1 MPNEAMP
8 NDAMPNDPVA
18 GAETVADCYGLV
30 QVYRVDSGEVH
41 ALRGID
47 ASFASGSVT
56 AVMGP
61 SGSGKSTLLRVLALV
76 ERPTAG
82 SLTIAGVDAV
92 SAPLRTL
99 RRLRRRSIA
108 VVLQRPT
115 HNLFPQLTVRQHLEL
130 GAKRRAGG
138 LDDVDRAVEAVGL
151 TPRRTS
157 RPRQLS
163 GGEQQRL
170 AVAMATIGDPAL
182 VLADEPTAELDADSG
197 NAVIALLRASAT
209 RGAAV
214 VVNTHDPAVAASAD
228 RVLALHHGTLH
239 SERYQGAAT
248 VAVIDAIGRV
258 QLPPA
263 LLAEFPDLRAEI
275 RFEDGAVV
283 LRPPGRKADNGD

>member
-1 MPNEAMP
+1 MPS
-8 NDAMPNDPVA
+8 DAMPNDLMPNDRVA

-56 AVMGP
+56 AIMGP

-92 SAPLRTL
+92 SAPVRTL

-115 HNLFPQLTVRQHLEL
+115 HNLFPQLTVTQHLEL
-130 GAKRRAGG
+130 GSQRRGVG
-138 LDDVDRAVEAVGL
+138 HSEVGRVLDAVAL
-151 TPRRTS
+151 TARRDS

-170 AVAMATIGDPAL
+170 AIAMATIGDPIL
-182 VLADEPTAELDADSG
+182 VLADEPTAELDTDSG
-197 NAVIALLRASAT
+197 TAVIALLRASAA

-214 VVNTHDPAVAASAD
+214 VVNTHDAAVAASAD

-239 SERYQGAAT
+239 SERYQGGGT

-258 QLPPA
+258 QLPPE

-283 LRPPGRKADNGD
+283 LRPTGRKVDDAD

>member
-1 MPNEAMP
+1 MP
-8 NDAMPNDPVA
+8 NDMVA
-18 GAETVADCYGLV
+18 GNEVAAGFEMVADCHGVV
-30 QVYRVDSGEVH
+30 QIYRVDSGEVH

-47 ASFASGSVT
+47 ASFVAGTVT
-56 AVMGP
+56 AIMGP

-92 SAPLRTL
+92 NAPLRKL
-99 RRLRRRSIA
+99 RRLRRRAVA

-130 GAKRRAGG
+130 GAQRRAAG

-157 RPRQLS
+157 RPKQLS

-182 VLADEPTAELDADSG
+182 VLADEPTAELDAESG
-197 NAVIALLRASAT
+197 NAVIALLR
-209 RGAAV
+209 G
-214 VVNTHDPAVAASAD
+214 
-228 RVLALHHGTLH
+228 
-239 SERYQGAAT
+239 ER
-248 VAVIDAIGRV
+248 DAGRRRRREH
-258 QLPPA
+258 P
-263 LLAEFPDLRAEI
+263 
-275 RFEDGAVV
+275 
-283 LRPPGRKADNGD
+283 